1 MIGLPKMAKY
11 AQLLKCFSF
20 WETRPLL
27 HNSVKL
33 HKKSHHFLNWN
44 LNFIHL
50 ILCKNNDRTVE
61 MSSSETIW
69 TILNHSDLLQNTLG
83 IIIILSWKYVTPQY
97 YGLKDKTRVKETTGR
112 LPFSPEIFGKKG
124 EEWVVWCHCCIVVVI
139 SPNLE
144 KIGHYTPLPLL
155 RRTCRLLRSF

>member
-1 MIGLPKMAKY
+1 
-11 AQLLKCFSF
+11 
-20 WETRPLL
+20 
-27 HNSVKL
+27 
-33 HKKSHHFLNWN
+33 
-44 LNFIHL
+44 
-50 ILCKNNDRTVE
+50 

-144 KIGHYTPLPLL
+144 KIGHYTPKNLQVIAVFLDRNVTRWSAIGPFCHKKDDG
-155 RRTCRLLRSF
+155 RFCHGKTCNSFTRLVQLITPFGVGLGSKAKQAPIRE